1 MELKWGHFTKDY
13 GMEGNKK
20 PHNDEMLLAGQ
31 SSEQGLEI
39 TVDSNAKHRA
49 RITRFGHLRQQSKDM
64 SNWLF
69 TQHDEARALDTPMG
83 ELMAKRFGHFA
94 NLLSGCANYLLFKHY
109 YTLDKYKLSGLKTC
123 KKHMLCPFC
132 SAIRA
137 SKQATAYHDK
147 MVHIL
152 KENPNLKP
160 VFVTLT
166 VKNGDDLKERFNHL
180 KNSFKTYQS
189 RRRDWLKKGRGYN
202 EFCKAHGIV
211 YAYEITNNGKGW
223 HPHLHMILL
232 VDDWIDKDKLSAE
245 WYAITGDSFI
255 VDVRRVK
262 PSKAE
267 VDTIDVKQQKED
279 YSDGFMEVF
288 KYAMKFTELTHYQIW
303 IAHETLSPTG
313 RLTRLQGSIGLF
325 RGVEVPK
332 TMTDDFIADN
342 APFMLILYKFLKGA
356 GYSVEFMQD
365 VPLGEVSLDNL
376 GDALA
381 EYNASGEVLPSYV
394 ITVDP
399 DTGESKRLSEA
410 EEELRRSTTSDM
422 SEPVPDWILD

>member
-1 MELKWGHFTKDY
+1 MKD
-13 GMEGNKK
+13 NKK
-20 PHNDEMLLAGQ
+20 PRNDVLLAGQ
-31 SSEQGLEI
+31 ASEQGLDI

-69 TQHDEARALDTPMG
+69 TQHDEARSLDTPMG
-83 ELMAKRFGHFA
+83 ELMATRFGHFA
-94 NLLSGCANYLLFKHY
+94 NLLSGCANLLLFKHY

-147 MVHIL
+147 MVHLL

-166 VKNGDDLKERFNHL
+166 VRNGDDLKERFNHL
-180 KNSFKTYQS
+180 KDSFKVYQS

-267 VDTIDVKQQKED
+267 VDTIDAKQQKED

-313 RLTRLQGSIGLF
+313 RLTRLQGSVGLF

-332 TMTDDFIADN
+332 TMTDDFIADD
-342 APFMLILYKFLKGA
+342 APFMLILYKFFKGA
-356 GYSVEFMQD
+356 GYSVEFMKD
-365 VPLGEVSLDNL
+365 VPLGEVSIDNL
-376 GDALA
+376 ADNLA
-381 EYNASGEVLPSYV
+381 EYNASGEVLPSYILV
-394 ITVDP
+394 TDP
-399 DTGESKRLSEA
+399 DTGETSK
-410 EEELRRSTTSDM
+410 
-422 SEPVPDWILD
+422 ILEVDHV

>member
-1 MELKWGHFTKDY
+1 MTD
-13 GMEGNKK
+13 NKK
-20 PHNDEMLLAGQ
+20 PRKDALLEGQ
-31 SSEQGLEI
+31 TSEQGQDI
-39 TVDSNAKHRA
+39 AVDSNAKHRA

-64 SNWLF
+64 SDWLYA
-69 TQHDEARALDTPMG
+69 QHDLCNAMDTPTG
-83 ELMAKRFGHFA
+83 DKLAHRLIHSA
-94 NLLSGCANYLLFKHY
+94 HQLSGCANYLMFRHY
-109 YTLDKYKLSGLKTC
+109 YTLDKYKLSGLMTC

-137 SKQATAYHDK
+137 SKQATAYHEK

-160 VFVTLT
+160 VFMTLT

-180 KNSFKTYQS
+180 KNSFQTLQTA
-189 RRRDWLKKGRGYN
+189 RRKWLKRGNGHN
-202 EFCKAHGIV
+202 ELCKAHGIV

-245 WYAITGDSFI
+245 WKAITGDSFI

-267 VDTIDVKQQKED
+267 VDTMDVKEQKED

-332 TMTDDFIADN
+332 TMTDDFIADD

-381 EYNASGEVLPSYV
+381 EYNASGEVLPSYIV
-394 ITVDP
+394 VTDEE
-399 DTGESKRLSEA
+399 TGETIRVLED
-410 EEELRRSTTSDM
+410 T
-422 SEPVPDWILD
+422 

>member
-13 GMEGNKK
+13 GMKGNKK

-31 SSEQGLEI
+31 SSEQGQDI
-39 TVDSNAKHRA
+39 AVDSNAKHRA

-69 TQHDEARALDTPMG
+69 TQYDEARSLDTPMG

-166 VKNGDDLKERFNHL
+166 VKNGADLKERFNHL
-180 KNSFKTYQS
+180 KDSFKTYQS

-232 VDDWIDKDKLSAE
+232 VDDWIDKDKLSDE
-245 WYAITGDSFI
+245 WKAITGDSFI

-267 VDTIDVKQQKED
+267 VDTMDVKEQKED

-325 RGVEVPK
+325 RGVEVPD
-332 TMTDDFIADN
+332 TMTDDVIADN
-342 APFMLILYKFLKGA
+342 VPFMLILYKFLKGA

-365 VPLGEVSLDNL
+365 VPLGEVSIDNL
-376 GDALA
+376 ADALA
-381 EYNASGEVLPSYV
+381 EYNASGEVLPSYIV
-394 ITVDP
+394 VTDEN
-399 DTGESKRLSEA
+399 TGEVTRV
-410 EEELRRSTTSDM
+410 R
-422 SEPVPDWILD
+422 EPCPSI

>member
-1 MELKWGHFTKDY
+1 MK
-13 GMEGNKK
+13 GNKK

-31 SSEQGLEI
+31 SSEQGQDI
-39 TVDSNAKHRA
+39 AVDSNAKHRA

-69 TQHDEARALDTPMG
+69 TQYDEARSLDTPMG

-147 MVHIL
+147 MVHLL
-152 KENPNLKP
+152 KENPKLKP

-166 VKNGDDLKERFNHL
+166 VRNGDDLKERFNHL
-180 KNSFKTYQS
+180 KDSFKTYQS

-267 VDTIDVKQQKED
+267 VDTMDAKEQKED

-332 TMTDDFIADN
+332 TMTDDFIADD

-381 EYNASGEVLPSYV
+381 EYNASGEVLPSYIV
-394 ITVDP
+394 SIDP
-399 DTGESKRLSEA
+399 DTGESMRVREV
-410 EEELRRSTTSDM
+410 T
-422 SEPVPDWILD
+422 

>member
-1 MELKWGHFTKDY
+1 MKD
-13 GMEGNKK
+13 NKK
-20 PHNDEMLLAGQ
+20 PRNDVLLAGQ
-31 SSEQGLEI
+31 ASEQGLDI

-69 TQHDEARALDTPMG
+69 TQYDEARSLDTPMG

-166 VKNGDDLKERFNHL
+166 VKNGDDLKERFYHL
-180 KNSFKTYQS
+180 KDSFTTLQTA
-189 RRRDWLKKGRGYN
+189 RRKWLKRGNGHN

-211 YAYEITNNGKGW
+211 YAYEITDKGRGW

-232 VDDWIDKDKLSAE
+232 VDDWIDKDKLSDE
-245 WYAITGDSFI
+245 WKAITGDSFI

-267 VDTIDVKQQKED
+267 VDTMDAKEQKED

-332 TMTDDFIADN
+332 TMTDDFIADD

-422 SEPVPDWILD
+422 SEPVPDWVLD

>member
-1 MELKWGHFTKDY
+1 MID
-13 GMEGNKK
+13 NKK
-20 PHNDEMLLAGQ
+20 PRNDELLAEQ
-31 SSEQGLEI
+31 ASEQGLEI

-69 TQHDEARALDTPMG
+69 TQHDECSSLDTPMG
-83 ELMAKRFGHFA
+83 DLMAKRFIHFA
-94 NLLSGCANYLLFKHY
+94 NTLSGCANYLLFKHY

-137 SKQATAYHDK
+137 SKQATAYQEK

-160 VFVTLT
+160 VFMTLT
-166 VKNGDDLKERFNHL
+166 VKNGDYLDERFNHL
-180 KNSFKTYQS
+180 KDSFKTYQS

-202 EFCKAHGIV
+202 ELCKAHGIV

-262 PSKAE
+262 SSKAE
-267 VDTIDVKQQKED
+267 VDTIDAKQQKED

-288 KYAMKFTELTHYQIW
+288 KYAMKFTELTHNQIW
-303 IAHETLSPTG
+303 VAHESLCNAKG

-325 RGVEVPK
+325 RGVEVPD
-332 TMTDDFIADN
+332 TMTDDFIADD
-342 APFMLILYKFLKGA
+342 APFMLILYNFLKGA

-365 VPLGEVSLDNL
+365 VPLGEVSMDNL
-376 GDALA
+376 ADNLA
-381 EYNASGEVLPSYV
+381 EYNASGEVLPSYIIV
-394 ITVDP
+394 IDP
-399 DTGESKRLSEA
+399 DTGETSK
-410 EEELRRSTTSDM
+410 
-422 SEPVPDWILD
+422 ILEVDHV

>member
-1 MELKWGHFTKDY
+1 MKD
-13 GMEGNKK
+13 NKK
-20 PHNDEMLLAGQ
+20 PRKDALLEGQ
-31 SSEQGLEI
+31 TSEQGFKI

-64 SNWLF
+64 SNWLYA
-69 TQHDEARALDTPMG
+69 QNDECLSLDTPMG
-83 ELMAKRFGHFA
+83 DLMAKRFIHFA
-94 NLLSGCANYLLFKHY
+94 NTLSGCANYLLFKHY
-109 YTLDKYKLSGLKTC
+109 YTLDKYKLAGLKTC

-152 KENPNLKP
+152 KDNPKLKP
-160 VFVTLT
+160 VFLTLT

-180 KNSFKTYQS
+180 KDSFKTLQTA
-189 RRRDWLKKGRGYN
+189 RRKWLKRGNGHN
-202 EFCKAHGIV
+202 ELCKAHGIV
-211 YAYEITNNGKGW
+211 FAYEITNNGKGW

-232 VDDWIDKDKLSAE
+232 VDDWIDRDKLSDQ
-245 WYAITGDSFI
+245 WLAITGDSYI

-262 PSKAE
+262 PSKVETDA
-267 VDTIDVKQQKED
+267 IDVAKNKED
-279 YSDGFMEVF
+279 YSEGFMEVF

-325 RGVEVPK
+325 RGVEVPD
-332 TMTDDFIADN
+332 TMTDDLIADN
-342 APFMLILYKFLKGA
+342 VPFMLILYKFLKGA

-365 VPLGEVSLDNL
+365 VPLGEVSIDNL
-376 GDALA
+376 ADALA
-381 EYNASGEVLPSYV
+381 EYNASGEVLPSYIV
-394 ITVDP
+394 ITNSE
-399 DTGESKRLSEA
+399 TGEISRVLE
-410 EEELRRSTTSDM
+410 DDH
-422 SEPVPDWILD
+422 V

>member
-1 MELKWGHFTKDY
+1 MKD
-13 GMEGNKK
+13 NKK
-20 PHNDEMLLAGQ
+20 PRKDALLEGQ
-31 SSEQGLEI
+31 TSEQGLQI

-64 SNWLF
+64 SNWLYA
-69 TQHDEARALDTPMG
+69 QNDECSSLDTPMG
-83 ELMAKRFGHFA
+83 DLMAKRFIHFA
-94 NLLSGCANYLLFKHY
+94 NTLSGCANYLLFKHY
-109 YTLDKYKLSGLKTC
+109 YTLDKYKLAGLKTC

-152 KENPNLKP
+152 KDNPKLKP
-160 VFVTLT
+160 VFLTLT

-180 KNSFKTYQS
+180 KDSFKTLQTA
-189 RRRDWLKKGRGYN
+189 RRKWLKRGNGHN
-202 EFCKAHGIV
+202 ELCKAHGIV
-211 YAYEITNNGKGW
+211 FAYEITNNGKGW

-232 VDDWIDKDKLSAE
+232 VDDWIDRDKLSDQ
-245 WYAITGDSFI
+245 WLAITGDSYI

-262 PSKAE
+262 PSKVETDA
-267 VDTIDVKQQKED
+267 IDVGKNKED
-279 YSDGFMEVF
+279 YSEGFMEVF

-332 TMTDDFIADN
+332 TMTDDVITDD
-342 APFMLILYKFLKGA
+342 APFMLILYHFLKGS
-356 GYSVEFMQD
+356 GYSIQFMRD
-365 VPLGEVSLDNL
+365 VPLGEVSIDNL
-376 GDALA
+376 GDALS
-381 EYNASGEVLPSYV
+381 EYNESGEVLPSYIV
-394 ITVDP
+394 ITNSE
-399 DTGESKRLSEA
+399 TGEVTR
-410 EEELRRSTTSDM
+410 
-422 SEPVPDWILD
+422 ILEDDHV

>member
-1 MELKWGHFTKDY
+1 MTD
-13 GMEGNKK
+13 NKK
-20 PHNDEMLLAGQ
+20 PRNDVLLAGQ
-31 SSEQGLEI
+31 ASEQGLEI

-69 TQHDEARALDTPMG
+69 TQYDEARSLDTPMG

-147 MVHIL
+147 MVHLL
-152 KENPNLKP
+152 KENPKLKP

-180 KNSFKTYQS
+180 KDSFKTYQS

-267 VDTIDVKQQKED
+267 VDTMDVKEQKED

-332 TMTDDFIADN
+332 TMTDDFIADD

-394 ITVDP
+394 ITLDP

>member
-1 MELKWGHFTKDY
+1 MKD
-13 GMEGNKK
+13 NKK
-20 PHNDEMLLAGQ
+20 PRNDVLLAGQ
-31 SSEQGLEI
+31 ASEQGLDI
-39 TVDSNAKHRA
+39 TVDSSAKHRA

-69 TQHDEARALDTPMG
+69 TQHDEARSLDTPMG

-94 NLLSGCANYLLFKHY
+94 NQLSGCANYLLFKHY

-137 SKQATAYHDK
+137 SKQATAYHEK

-180 KNSFKTYQS
+180 KDSFKTYQS

-267 VDTIDVKQQKED
+267 VDTMDAKEQKED

-332 TMTDDFIADN
+332 TMTDDFIADD

-381 EYNASGEVLPSYV
+381 EYNASGEVLPSYIV
-394 ITVDP
+394 SIDP
-399 DTGESKRLSEA
+399 NTGESVRVREV
-410 EEELRRSTTSDM
+410 T
-422 SEPVPDWILD
+422 

>member
-1 MELKWGHFTKDY
+1 MTD
-13 GMEGNKK
+13 NKK
-20 PHNDEMLLAGQ
+20 PRNDVLLAGQ
-31 SSEQGLEI
+31 ASEQGLEI

-69 TQHDEARALDTPMG
+69 TQYDEARSLDTPMG
-83 ELMAKRFGHFA
+83 ELMAKRFGQFA

-180 KNSFKTYQS
+180 KDSFKTYQS

-267 VDTIDVKQQKED
+267 VDTMDAKEQKED

-332 TMTDDFIADN
+332 TMTDDFIADD

-381 EYNASGEVLPSYV
+381 EYNASGEVLPSYIV
-394 ITVDP
+394 SIDP
-399 DTGESKRLSEA
+399 DTGESMRVREV
-410 EEELRRSTTSDM
+410 T
-422 SEPVPDWILD
+422 

>member
-1 MELKWGHFTKDY
+1 MTD
-13 GMEGNKK
+13 NKK
-20 PHNDEMLLAGQ
+20 PRKDVLLAEQ
-31 SSEQGLEI
+31 ASEQGLEI

-69 TQHDEARALDTPMG
+69 TQYDEARSLDTPMG

-147 MVHIL
+147 MVHLL
-152 KENPNLKP
+152 KENPKLKP

-166 VKNGDDLKERFNHL
+166 VRNGDDLKERFNHL
-180 KNSFKTYQS
+180 KDSFKTYQS

-267 VDTIDVKQQKED
+267 VDTMDAKEQKED

-332 TMTDDFIADN
+332 TMTDDFIADD

-381 EYNASGEVLPSYV
+381 EYNASGEVLPSYIV
-394 ITVDP
+394 SIDP
-399 DTGESKRLSEA
+399 DTGESMRVREV
-410 EEELRRSTTSDM
+410 T
-422 SEPVPDWILD
+422 

>member
-1 MELKWGHFTKDY
+1 MID
-13 GMEGNKK
+13 NKK
-20 PHNDEMLLAGQ
+20 PRNDELLAEQ
-31 SSEQGLEI
+31 ASEQGLEI

-69 TQHDEARALDTPMG
+69 TQHDECSSLDTPMG
-83 ELMAKRFGHFA
+83 DLMAKRFIHFA
-94 NLLSGCANYLLFKHY
+94 NTLSGCANYLLFKHY

-137 SKQATAYHDK
+137 SKQATAYHAK

-152 KENPNLKP
+152 KENPKLKP

-180 KNSFKTYQS
+180 KDSFKTLQTA
-189 RRRDWLKKGRGYN
+189 RRKWLKRGNGHN
-202 EFCKAHGIV
+202 ELCKAHGIV
-211 YAYEITNNGKGW
+211 FAYEITNNGKGW

-232 VDDWIDKDKLSAE
+232 VDDWIDKDKLSE
-245 WYAITGDSFI
+245 QWLSITGDSFI

-262 PSKAE
+262 PIKTE
-267 VDTIDVKQQKED
+267 VDTVDGKSEKKED
-279 YSDGFMEVF
+279 YSEGFMEVF
-288 KYAMKFTELTHYQIW
+288 KYAMKFTELTHNQIW

-325 RGVEVPK
+325 RGVEVPD
-332 TMTDDFIADN
+332 TMTDDIIADD
-342 APFMLILYKFLKGA
+342 APFMLILYQFLKGA
-356 GYSVEFMQD
+356 GYSVQFMRD
-365 VPLGEVSLDNL
+365 VPLGEVSIDNL
-376 GDALA
+376 GDALS
-381 EYNASGEVLPSYV
+381 EYNDSGEVLPSYIV
-394 ITVDP
+394 ITDP
-399 DTGESKRLSEA
+399 ETGE
-410 EEELRRSTTSDM
+410 TSR
-422 SEPVPDWILD
+422 ILEVDHV

>member
-1 MELKWGHFTKDY
+1 MKD
-13 GMEGNKK
+13 NKK
-20 PHNDEMLLAGQ
+20 PRNDVLLAGQ
-31 SSEQGLEI
+31 ASEQGLDI

-69 TQHDEARALDTPMG
+69 TQYDEARSLDTPMG

-166 VKNGDDLKERFNHL
+166 VKNGDDLKERFYHL
-180 KNSFKTYQS
+180 KDSFTTLQTA
-189 RRRDWLKKGRGYN
+189 RRKWLKRGNGHN

-211 YAYEITNNGKGW
+211 YAYEITDKGRGW

-232 VDDWIDKDKLSAE
+232 VDDWIDKDKLSDE
-245 WYAITGDSFI
+245 WKAITGDSFI

-267 VDTIDVKQQKED
+267 VDTMDAKEQKED

-332 TMTDDFIADN
+332 TMTDDFIADY

-410 EEELRRSTTSDM
+410 EEEFRRSTTSDM
-422 SEPVPDWILD
+422 SEPVPDWILENTEFRNNGVP

>member
-1 MELKWGHFTKDY
+1 MVGSRVFLSLDTMELKWGHFTKDY
-13 GMEGNKK
+13 GMKCNKK

-69 TQHDEARALDTPMG
+69 TQHDEAISLDTPMG

-137 SKQATAYHDK
+137 SKQATAYQEK

-152 KENPNLKP
+152 KENPKLKP

-180 KNSFKTYQS
+180 KDSFKTYQS

-232 VDDWIDKDKLSAE
+232 VDDWIDKDKLSDE
-245 WYAITGDSFI
+245 WKAITGDSFVI
-255 VDVRRVK
+255 DVRRVR
-262 PSKAE
+262 PSKVD
-267 VDTIDVKQQKED
+267 VDTMEVKQED
-279 YSDGFMEVF
+279 YSEGFMEVF

-325 RGVEVPK
+325 RGVQVPD
-332 TMTDDFIADN
+332 TMTDDVIADN

-365 VPLGEVSLDNL
+365 VPLGEVSMDNL

-381 EYNASGEVLPSYV
+381 EYNATGEVLPSYIV
-394 ITVDP
+394 SIDP
-399 DTGESKRLSEA
+399 ETGESMRVREV
-410 EEELRRSTTSDM
+410 T
-422 SEPVPDWILD
+422 

>member
-1 MELKWGHFTKDY
+1 MTD
-13 GMEGNKK
+13 NKK
-20 PHNDEMLLAGQ
+20 PRKDVLLAEQ
-31 SSEQGLEI
+31 ASEQGHDI

-69 TQHDEARALDTPMG
+69 TQYDEARSLDTPMG

-147 MVHIL
+147 MVHLL

-166 VKNGDDLKERFNHL
+166 VRNGDDLKERFNHL
-180 KNSFKTYQS
+180 KDSFKVYQS

-211 YAYEITNNGKGW
+211 YAYEITDNGKGW

-267 VDTIDVKQQKED
+267 VDTIDAKEQKED

-325 RGVEVPK
+325 RV
-332 TMTDDFIADN
+332 
-342 APFMLILYKFLKGA
+342 LK
-356 GYSVEFMQD
+356 Y
-365 VPLGEVSLDNL
+365 L
-376 GDALA
+376 
-381 EYNASGEVLPSYV
+381 
-394 ITVDP
+394 
-399 DTGESKRLSEA
+399 RL
-410 EEELRRSTTSDM
+410 
-422 SEPVPDWILD
+422 